1 MAKQTLGLQNDFA
14 TNIFPGT
21 HSGHGTDGFVQIRFR
36 NMERRSITGRTPVFT
51 QPRLQKLPEAKH
63 DIDIAPRL
71 RPQAGSL
78 PHRLHHNGG
87 DRTGQTAHHLPRTL
101 IAGLR
106 VPVGQKREERSEFVP
121 LPDIHPQGHRRQ
133 GVFVDNTPVGTA
145 DQQGIHPEQ
154 RGRQVFR
161 LQERVRLPG
170 QDAHHI
176 APGKLIL
183 LKIDTHGTRTAI
195 NHAEE
200 VVIVPV
206 GILDRLTGQRGD
218 CLPQE
223 NPAVGEL
230 GRPMHR

>member
-1 MAKQTLGLQNDFA
+1 M
-14 TNIFPGT
+14 
-21 HSGHGTDGFVQIRFR
+21 
-36 NMERRSITGRTPVFT
+36 
-51 QPRLQKLPEAKH
+51 
-63 DIDIAPRL
+63 
-71 RPQAGSL
+71 
-78 PHRLHHNGG
+78 
-87 DRTGQTAHHLPRTL
+87 
-101 IAGLR
+101 
-106 VPVGQKREERSEFVP
+106 P

-133 GVFVDNTPVGTA
+133 GVFVDNAPVGTA
-145 DQQGIHPEQ
+145 DQHGIHPEQ